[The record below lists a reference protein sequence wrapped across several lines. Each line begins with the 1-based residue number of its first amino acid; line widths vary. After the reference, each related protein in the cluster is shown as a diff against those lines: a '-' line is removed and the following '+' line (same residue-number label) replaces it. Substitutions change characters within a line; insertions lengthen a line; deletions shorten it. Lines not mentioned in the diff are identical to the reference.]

1 MRSLNILVADDND
14 DGKIILERFLT
25 RAGHA
30 PTFVSDGKTCVEKA
44 LAGDF
49 DVLLLDM
56 NMPVLTGWDAAQQ
69 IRVRKT
75 YNELPIIAF
84 TAYAMQGDREKCLD
98 AGCSDYLSKPIN
110 FAELTTLL
118 AKYRDK

>member
-1 MRSLNILVADDND
+1 
-14 DGKIILERFLT
+14 
-25 RAGHA
+25 
-30 PTFVSDGKTCVEKA
+30 VEKA

-75 YNELPIIAF
+75 YSELPIIAF

-110 FAELTTLL
+110 FAELSALL
-118 AKYRDK
+118 AKYGDR

>member
-30 PTFVSDGKTCVEKA
+30 PTFVSDGKACVEKA

-110 FAELTTLL
+110 FAELSALL
-118 AKYRDK
+118 AKYGDR